1 MMSDVA
7 AFQSKLILI
16 TQQLDVRNFTH
27 FAVLPSQVSRSAS
40 FSSILAPNCAYLTD
54 LKEEFSSRFA
64 DIKFLETM
72 LAFTENLFVCDVQVT
87 SGCVTTITFEVEQ
100 TFFEEQL
107 IDLQHNNILKERRRG
122 DHCRLL
128 VDVCSEEIVRS
139 INSVFSE
146 NLDLLLPRE
155 QSNQSRTII
164 RKDLFYII

>member
-72 LAFTENLFVCDVQVT
+72 LAVTENLFVCDVQVT

-100 TFFEEQL
+100 TFFEE
-107 IDLQHNNILKERRRG
+107 
-122 DHCRLL
+122 
-128 VDVCSEEIVRS
+128 
-139 INSVFSE
+139 
-146 NLDLLLPRE
+146 
-155 QSNQSRTII
+155 
-164 RKDLFYII
+164 